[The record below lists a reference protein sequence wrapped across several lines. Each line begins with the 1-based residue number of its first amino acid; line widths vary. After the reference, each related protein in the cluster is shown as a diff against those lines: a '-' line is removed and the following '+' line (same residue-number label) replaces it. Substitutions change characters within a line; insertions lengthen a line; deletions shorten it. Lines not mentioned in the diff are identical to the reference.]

1 MLSRSEKAWVD
12 ANMNKRS
19 LRAIKTIIFQNR
31 INLMNGTL
39 GVDKVAEMYDS
50 VDTDL
55 EINYQEKIFGNLS
68 QPEGKE

>member
-55 EINYQEKIFGNLS
+55 EINYQEKVFGNLS

>member
-1 MLSRSEKAWVD
+1 
-12 ANMNKRS
+12 MNKRS

-55 EINYQEKIFGNLS
+55 EINYQEKVFGNLS

>member
-19 LRAIKTIIFQNR
+19 LRAIKTVLIHHR
-31 INLMNGTL
+31 IGLMNGTL
-39 GVDKVAEMYDS
+39 GVDMVAEIYDS

-55 EINYQEKIFGNLS
+55 EINYQEKVFGNLS

>member
-1 MLSRSEKAWVD
+1 
-12 ANMNKRS
+12 
-19 LRAIKTIIFQNR
+19 LRAIKTVLIHHR
-31 INLMNGTL
+31 IGLMNGTL
-39 GVDKVAEMYDS
+39 GVDMVAEIYDS